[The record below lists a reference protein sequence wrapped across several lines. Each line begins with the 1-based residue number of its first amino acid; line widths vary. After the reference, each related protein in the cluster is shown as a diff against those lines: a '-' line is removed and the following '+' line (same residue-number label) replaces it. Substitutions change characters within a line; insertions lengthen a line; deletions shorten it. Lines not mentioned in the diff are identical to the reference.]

1 MMPQHMFSAREEVNG
16 ENAQQQQKYFTITA
30 DC

>member
-1 MMPQHMFSAREEVNG
+1 MFSAREEVKG
-16 ENAQQQQKYFTITA
+16 KNAQQQQQQQKYFTITA